1 MHARRLVRLHI
12 RPAAGARL
20 PFAALTV
27 EPARRRR
34 ARPLFATGPALMMA
48 GAHSLP
54 RADDRLPAMQA
65 ARLVLRRTNQPLH
78 NPQVQR
84 PCLGS

>member
-1 MHARRLVRLHI
+1 MHARRLVRPHI
-12 RPAAGARL
+12 RQAVRGRR

-34 ARPLFATGPALMMA
+34 ARLLFATGRALMMA

-54 RADDRLPAMQA
+54 RADDRLHAMQT
-65 ARLVLRRTNQPLH
+65 ARLVLRCTNQPLH
-78 NPQVQR
+78 NPQVRR